1 MLNVWWALQNPQL
14 RDIFFLAVMY
24 HCLRNI
30 FYLENTLV
38 SILCNGTYKTRRA
51 SLLSS
56 HTRKGER
63 EGGSP
68 VSCSGEEKKASALV
82 LHSFA
87 GGKERKTSLDRI
99 CPILC
104 NKTKLVRRAVGPLQK
119 TENYSNRISP
129 VPPNRKKGSA
139 SVQLSHNR
147 NGFNVQPLFP
157 EVLFH
162 PAVHVLFVCL
172 YRALFWCFLQTN
184 E

>member
-1 MLNVWWALQNPQL
+1 
-14 RDIFFLAVMY
+14 MY

-38 SILCNGTYKTRRA
+38 FPSYATGHTKLDVLH
-51 SLLSS
+51 SFP